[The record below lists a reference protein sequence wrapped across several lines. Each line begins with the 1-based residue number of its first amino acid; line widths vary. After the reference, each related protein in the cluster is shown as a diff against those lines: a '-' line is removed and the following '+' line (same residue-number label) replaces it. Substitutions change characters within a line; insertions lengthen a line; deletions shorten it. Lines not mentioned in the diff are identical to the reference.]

1 MPDDHHR
8 CHVKLVCRHG
18 CEHDLCYTIRRGV
31 PPELRCAPSA
41 PAGYST
47 GSGGGCRLPD
57 PDDMV
62 DRIERELRD
71 NLLESKRRGFVLIQA
86 A

>member
-1 MPDDHHR
+1 MPEDENHR
-8 CHVKLVCRHG
+8 CHVKLVCRQG

-31 PPELRCAPSA
+31 PPELRCGPTA

-47 GSGGGCRLPD
+47 GGGGGCRLPE
-57 PDDMV
+57 DMV
-62 DRIERELRD
+62 DRVERELRD
-71 NLLESKRRGFVLIQA
+71 NFQESKRRGYVLVEA